1 MIKSRQLLFHTNS
14 IMNSF
19 KHQFIL
25 LLFPLFS
32 FAQVQVSG
40 VVKSSKETLV
50 GVTVW
55 LKNPSTGKNQ
65 GASTDI
71 DGKFTFANVAP
82 GTYSLSSSYV
92 GFKEYS
98 NPAFKVGSEPVVVT
112 VELEEDSKLLADVV
126 VKTVAKKETA
136 TALINTLKSSFIV
149 ADGLSIES
157 IKKTPDRNVSD
168 ALKRVS
174 GVTIQNDK
182 FVLVRGLADRY
193 NSALLNKT
201 QLPST
206 EPDRRA
212 FSFDII
218 PTSLIDN
225 IIINKGAAANL
236 PGDFAGG
243 LVQITTKEVSGDFA
257 SASLGVSYGSLS
269 TFKDFKLIESIEFP
283 STFPSTNAFRIS
295 GNGDKRAYTKLIATP
310 GITESSSLPNFNGS
324 VAFGVKR
331 NNWNV
336 LFSSTARNTFSS
348 STTERIDYL
357 SSTDL
362 AYKYKDINFS
372 QTKSLSGLL
381 NVVYLG
387 QNRYSWKTLA
397 NYQTEDYFLNRTG
410 ENYDN
415 VQNIYS
421 NSSNAIRKMVVN
433 TQFDAKIKTW
443 DFNIGYNLM
452 LRDQPDYRVNPTASY
467 LNSGN
472 PYLTAWRD
480 TYRFWS
486 VMDENSGNAAI
497 NKSFGDIKVGAGYL
511 KKYRNFKARVF
522 RYETIDMLGEVT
534 NNTDRYTADFD
545 LANGFVMYE
554 KEMGLFKLNTGL
566 RTEYNLFNIATADFS
581 GQKVNV
587 EREYLDLLPSLNLT
601 YSATEKTKWRTSLSK
616 TLARPEFREVANFAY
631 YDFVR
636 NAQLLG
642 NKDLE
647 KSDIYNIDFKWE
659 LYPKAGEIFSVGVFG
674 KKFIK
679 PIEQIV
685 ADGSV
690 PSNLA
695 LTYTNP
701 PSALVYGL
709 EMEFRKAINSWL
721 DLYSNMALIQSEVEV
736 QGVKRQLQG
745 QSNYALNGG
754 LNFHKG
760 NNTINLTYNRVGD
773 RIASVGFQGYPDIF
787 ENSRDVI
794 DIVFLRK
801 FNKGEVKLAVSDILA
816 QPTTFYQK
824 PSRDLI
830 KTNNETSVSLTV
842 NYNF

>member
-1 MIKSRQLLFHTNS
+1 MKH
-14 IMNSF
+14 SF
-19 KHQFIL
+19 KYL
-25 LLFPLFS
+25 VLVLLFPFIAIS
-32 FAQVQVSG
+32 QVSVTG
-40 VVKSSKETLV
+40 IVKSSKETLV

-55 LKNPSTGKNQ
+55 LKNPATGKNQ
-65 GASTDI
+65 GVATDI
-71 DGKFTFANVAP
+71 DGKFTFTNVAP
-82 GTYSLSSSYV
+82 GNYTLNSSYV
-92 GFKEYS
+92 GFKEY
-98 NPAFKVGSEPVVVT
+98 NNAAFKVANEPISIT
-112 VELEEDSKLLADVV
+112 IELEEDSKLLADVV

-269 TFKDFKLIESIEFP
+269 TFKDFKLIESVEFP

-486 VMDENSGNAAI
+486 VMDENAGNAAI
-497 NKSFGDIKVGAGYL
+497 NKSLGDFKVGVGYL

-760 NNTINLTYNRVGD
+760 DNTINLTYNRVGD

>member
-1 MIKSRQLLFHTNS
+1 MKQ
-14 IMNSF
+14 SF
-19 KHQFIL
+19 KCLIL
-25 LLFPLFS
+25 VLLFPFIAFS
-32 FAQVQVSG
+32 QVNVTG

-82 GTYSLSSSYV
+82 GTYTLSSSYV
-92 GFKEYS
+92 GFKEYA
-98 NPAFKVGSEPVVVT
+98 NAAFKVANELVSVT
-112 VELEEDSKLLADVV
+112 IELEEDSKLLADVV

-218 PTSLIDN
+218 PTALIDN

-269 TFKDFKLIESIEFP
+269 TFKDFKLIESVEFP

-443 DFNIGYNLM
+443 DFNVGYNLM

-486 VMDENSGNAAI
+486 VMDENSGNAAV

-522 RYETIDMLGEVT
+522 RYETIDMLGEIT

-554 KEMGLFKLNTGL
+554 KEMGLLKLNTGL
-566 RTEYNLFNIATADFS
+566 RTEYNIFTIGTADFS

-587 EREYLDLLPSLNLT
+587 KREYLDVLPSLNLT

-760 NNTINLTYNRVGD
+760 NNTMNLTYNRVGD

-794 DIVFLRK
+794 DIVFLHK
-801 FNKGEVKLAVSDILA
+801 FSKGEIKLAVSDILA

-842 NYNF
+842 NFNL

>member
-1 MIKSRQLLFHTNS
+1 MY
-14 IMNSF
+14 SF
-19 KHQFIL
+19 KHLLIL
-25 LLFPLFS
+25 LLFPIYS
-32 FAQVQVSG
+32 FGQTQVSG
-40 VVKSSKETLV
+40 FVKSSNETLI
-50 GVTVW
+50 GVTIW
-55 LKNPSTGKNQ
+55 LKNPSSGKNV
-65 GASTDI
+65 GASSDV
-71 DGKFTFANVAP
+71 DGKFTFQNIAP
-82 GTYSLSSSYV
+82 GKYSLSSSYV
-92 GFKEYS
+92 GYKEYVQA
-98 NPAFKVGSEPVVVT
+98 NIVVGADPVIVNI
-112 VELEEDSKLLADVV
+112 ELVEDSKVLADVV
-126 VKTVAKKETA
+126 VRTIAKKETA
-136 TALINTLKSSFIV
+136 SALINTLKSSYIV

-257 SASLGVSYGSLS
+257 SGSLGVSYGSLS
-269 TFKDFKLIESIEFP
+269 TFKDFKLMESIQFP
-283 STFPSTNAFRIS
+283 SYFPSTNAFRIS
-295 GNGDKRAYTKLIATP
+295 GNGDKRAYTKMIAAP
-310 GITESSSLPNFNGS
+310 LSTESSSLPNLNGS
-324 VAFGVKR
+324 FSFGLKR

-387 QNRYSWKTLA
+387 ENRYSLKTLA

-415 VQNIYS
+415 VQNVYS

-433 TQFDAKIKTW
+433 SQFDAKIKTW
-443 DFNIGYNLM
+443 DFNVGYNLM

-472 PYLTAWRD
+472 PFQTAWRD

-497 NKSFGDIKVGAGYL
+497 NKSLGDLKVGVGYL
-511 KKYRNFKARVF
+511 KKFRNFKARVF
-522 RYETIDMLGEVT
+522 RYETMDMLGEVT

-545 LANGFVMYE
+545 LANAFVMYE
-554 KEMGLFKLNTGL
+554 KEIGSVKLNTGL
-566 RTEYNLFNIATADFS
+566 RTEYNLFHIGTADFS
-581 GQKVNV
+581 GQNVNV

-601 YSATEKTKWRTSLSK
+601 YSTTEKTKWRASLSK

-642 NKDLE
+642 NKNLE
-647 KSDIYNIDFKWE
+647 KSDIYNVDFKWE
-659 LYPKAGEIFSVGVFG
+659 FYPNVGEVLSVGVFG

-709 EMEFRKAINSWL
+709 EMEFRKSINSWL
-721 DLYSNMALIQSEVEV
+721 DVYSNMALIQSEVEV

-754 LNFHKG
+754 LNFHKDL
-760 NNTINLTYNRVGD
+760 NTINLTYNRVGD

-801 FNKGEVKLAVSDILA
+801 FNHGEVKLAVSDILA
-816 QPTTFYQK
+816 QPTSFYQR
-824 PSRDLI
+824 PSRNLI
-830 KTNNETSVSLTV
+830 QTNNETSVSLTV

>member
-1 MIKSRQLLFHTNS
+1 MYSFKRQL
-14 IMNSF
+14 
-19 KHQFIL
+19 IL
-25 LLFPLFS
+25 LLALSPLLS
-32 FAQVQVSG
+32 FGQTQVFG
-40 VVKSSKETLV
+40 VVKSSKETLI
-50 GVTVW
+50 GVTIW
-55 LKNPSTGKNQ
+55 LKNPTSGKNV
-65 GASTDI
+65 GASSDV
-71 DGKFTFANVAP
+71 DGKFEFQNVAP
-82 GTYSLSSSYV
+82 GKYTLSSSYV
-92 GFKEYS
+92 GYKEYINNS
-98 NPAFKVGSEPVVVT
+98 FVVGADPVLVSI
-112 VELEEDSKLLADVV
+112 EIEEDSKLLSDVV
-126 VKTVAKKETA
+126 VRSVSKKETA
-136 TALINTLKSSFIV
+136 SALINTLKASYIV

-174 GVTIQNDK
+174 GVTIQNDR

-218 PTSLIDN
+218 PTALIDN

-257 SASLGVSYGSLS
+257 SASLGLSYGSLS
-269 TFKDFKLIESIEFP
+269 TFKNFRLIESVAFP
-283 STFPSTNAFRIS
+283 SVFPSTNTFRVS
-295 GNGDKRAYTKLIATP
+295 GNGDKRAYTKLIDTP
-310 GITESSSLPNFNGS
+310 GISESSSLPNINGS
-324 VAFGVKR
+324 VSFGLKK

-348 STTERIDYL
+348 NTTERIDYL

-372 QTKSLSGLL
+372 QTRSLSGLL
-381 NVVYLG
+381 NVVFLG
-387 QNRYSWKTLA
+387 ENRYSWKTIA

-415 VQNIYS
+415 VQNVSS

-443 DFNIGYNLM
+443 DFNVGYNLM
-452 LRDQPDYRVNPTASY
+452 LRDQPDYRVNPSASY
-467 LNSGN
+467 LHSGN
-472 PYLTAWRD
+472 PFLTAWRD

-497 NKSFGDIKVGAGYL
+497 NKSIGDFKAGMSYL

-522 RYETIDMLGEVT
+522 RYEATNMLGEIT
-534 NNTDRYTADFD
+534 NNTDRYAADFD
-545 LANGFVMYE
+545 LASGYVMYE
-554 KEMGLFKLNTGL
+554 KEIGLLKINTGL
-566 RTEYNLFNIATADFS
+566 RTEYNVFTIGTADFS

-587 EREYLDLLPSLNLT
+587 QREYLDLLPSLNLT
-601 YSATEKTKWRTSLSK
+601 YASTEKTKWRTSLSK

-647 KSDIYNIDFKWE
+647 KSDIYNADLKWE
-659 LYPKAGEIFSVGVFG
+659 LYPNAGEIFSVGVFG

-701 PSALVYGL
+701 PSAIVYGL
-709 EMEFRKAINSWL
+709 EMEFRKSINSWL
-721 DLYSNMALIQSEVEV
+721 DLYTNMALIQSEVDV
-736 QGVKRQLQG
+736 KGVKRQLQG

-754 LNFHKG
+754 VNFHKG
-760 NNTINLTYNRVGD
+760 INAINLSYNRVGD

-787 ENSRDVI
+787 ENSRDVL

-801 FNKGEVKLAVSDILA
+801 YDKGEIKLAVSDMLA
-816 QPTTFYQK
+816 QPTVFYQK